1 MGQCLS
7 RLVLA
12 AFLGFAGEHRA
23 GAVHHGDNGGVPAD
37 CCRGQVSIGRNGS
50 LQVVGYFKGRACRQK
65 QNKPGARRKLNRG
78 SRKK

>member
-1 MGQCLS
+1 MPNTARAPCIMAITAVC
-7 RLVLA
+7 RPIA
-12 AFLGFAGEHRA
+12 AVVRA
-23 GAVHHGDNGGVPAD
+23 
-37 CCRGQVSIGRNGS
+37 SIGRNGS